1 MLAQTL
7 LSLGCPPALDEEAQR
22 VFRFAAAH
30 NVLPV
35 VAAYLAFG
43 MDVNA
48 GDGRKTA
55 LIAAAEDNTLPMLRF
70 LIAAGADLNARD
82 RDGDTALHT
91 AANWKRLEALR
102 LLAAYGASADTVNHK
117 GLSPLSQAVSNN
129 NAEISRALLAVGADP
144 NWMPD
149 PEDTGDGAN
158 FVPPLAVAA
167 RDGTDLVALLLEA
180 GADPGLRYGPDGRTA
195 WLDAI
200 LNQQTAVAQQFL
212 ETGLGLEAANADGW
226 TPWLAAQYLGQDKL
240 AQALAAGG
248 AVGDPE
254 QARLCR
260 AARTGDLATVQAC
273 VAAGADGNAR
283 DPDGAPLLLLAVT
296 QGHAALVEWLCA
308 QGADPNLPDRE
319 GRTAL
324 CCAVERGAPDMAR
337 ALIAAGA
344 DLGAMGRIG
353 KEAHPPLLWAARGN
367 AVPLMALLL
376 EAGADPNV
384 QNAAGDTALHLAVE
398 NKFPEIVTLLLK
410 AGADPNRGN
419 AEGKTPLHWRL
430 KKEYARVYPLL
441 LDAGA
446 DPFRLDAEGSDS
458 PFSNADDDIRESLR
472 SQYTWGLYR
481 AESAA
486 WGLTADA
493 APPEFW
499 AALAQKSPPVALAL
513 WIAEA
518 CFYYEKDKAERE
530 QRVAQ
535 VLQGLLDA
543 GMSPEARYDSSPPLY
558 KAVQGRSIV
567 LTRMLLKAGADVN
580 ARGILQRTPLMTV
593 REPAIARLLLE
604 AGADLTLRQDS
615 YGAKYTALQIAVDE
629 NLPEIVDVLL
639 QAGADVNEVQDGRT
653 PLMIA
658 AEKGHLA
665 IAQRLLARGAQLELR
680 SDFGQTALYRAVFK
694 EKPELV
700 KLLLD
705 AGANPN
711 TRSHDGYTPL
721 LCAVVDKNT
730 TIIHHLLEA
739 GADPFMALQDGRTVY
754 DLAAGQPRLAAQL
767 KALMQQR
774 PLPDVATAQRQP
786 PLPPLHQA
794 ALCGAVEALRTL
806 LVEGDAVDAPNQRG
820 DTPLLLAAAWGQ
832 RAAAQA
838 LLEAGA
844 AVDAENVVGE
854 TAWAYAVVGGH
865 DALAQVLR
873 QAGARPDFS
882 RIYDLLQRRDALET
896 TLRQGDLDSARAMVA
911 QGVVDIDGPHRDGR
925 AALLDAAIRRDD
937 YLLHWLLAAG
947 ANPDAAFPGSPPPLL
962 WAAREGQTALV
973 ERLVALGAA
982 LAATDERGDTA
993 LHLAAREAH
1002 TGIVES
1008 LLRAD
1013 ADANA
1018 RNRAGETP
1026 LCACLAP
1033 LLAPDRAIGSTR
1045 AAARA
1050 AVVKALLKFGA
1061 DPNQPDGEGR
1071 APLALAQA
1079 ANLAAVAEALR
1090 AAGAQEVPG
1099 SKKRRAKAAKLAL
1112 LPLHSPATGGPL
1124 LHTLHVDSS
1133 VKAIAYSPDG
1143 RYLAAA
1149 THDKVILWE
1158 TEDWRECC
1166 TLASGSEVYALAWR
1180 GDGAMLAVA
1189 SSGLLVWD
1197 MVAALA
1203 ASGKQE
1209 LPLCA
1214 LAAHP
1219 QGARA
1224 IAYSPDGRRLAS
1236 GGKNGAVCVWDVE
1249 SGALVCAIKERGP
1262 EVTGLVWSVDG
1273 QLLSVAGFN
1282 GLLETWDV
1290 ERGTRLYTCP
1300 AGESG
1305 GVYNRTGGNVHGLAR
1320 SPDGRWLA
1328 TCANNRSVRLW
1339 ELQDGAAGAINED
1352 HEYGVVSVTW
1362 HPTRQ
1367 LIASGGT
1374 DSTVRVWNGGWL
1386 SGSRVLRGHS
1396 GHVHGVAWHPGG
1408 RQLASAS
1415 DDDTVRIWDPFRPTP
1430 QAAQRPQHKDRVRA
1444 LAWSPDGR
1452 FVVSGG
1458 DYKDHKLGIWDGA
1471 TGELLQTLAGHSTSI
1486 EALAFSPD
1494 GTRLACGAKFG
1505 YEGGQ
1510 RITLW
1515 DTATWRALG
1524 TANYKSEYMYDVV
1537 SLAFS
1542 PDGQLV
1548 AGGSSDCLVFVWHTE
1563 SRRMKTVL
1571 QGHKQYYAISI
1582 QVAFTPD
1589 GKTLITG
1596 GGSDGLVKFWDVA
1609 SDEELTTL
1617 PGKNNAE
1624 MLALSPDG
1632 TRLCIGSGGQLQIWD
1647 VPERTRLK
1655 TWKGSYM
1662 LEDAAWL
1669 PDGRHILT
1677 VSYSTNSAELWN
1689 ATTGKRVAVFKH
1701 DAPLYACAVSPDGLG
1716 AVVGDSQG
1724 RVIFLRIPG

>member
-1 MLAQTL
+1 
-7 LSLGCPPALDEEAQR
+7 
-22 VFRFAAAH
+22 
-30 NVLPV
+30 
-35 VAAYLAFG
+35 
-43 MDVNA
+43 
-48 GDGRKTA
+48 
-55 LIAAAEDNTLPMLRF
+55 
-70 LIAAGADLNARD
+70 
-82 RDGDTALHT
+82 
-91 AANWKRLEALR
+91 
-102 LLAAYGASADTVNHK
+102 
-117 GLSPLSQAVSNN
+117 
-129 NAEISRALLAVGADP
+129 
-144 NWMPD
+144 
-149 PEDTGDGAN
+149 
-158 FVPPLAVAA
+158 
-167 RDGTDLVALLLEA
+167 
-180 GADPGLRYGPDGRTA
+180 
-195 WLDAI
+195 
-200 LNQQTAVAQQFL
+200 
-212 ETGLGLEAANADGW
+212 
-226 TPWLAAQYLGQDKL
+226 
-240 AQALAAGG
+240 
-248 AVGDPE
+248 
-254 QARLCR
+254 
-260 AARTGDLATVQAC
+260 
-273 VAAGADGNAR
+273 
-283 DPDGAPLLLLAVT
+283 
-296 QGHAALVEWLCA
+296 
-308 QGADPNLPDRE
+308 
-319 GRTAL
+319 
-324 CCAVERGAPDMAR
+324 
-337 ALIAAGA
+337 
-344 DLGAMGRIG
+344 
-353 KEAHPPLLWAARGN
+353 
-367 AVPLMALLL
+367 
-376 EAGADPNV
+376 
-384 QNAAGDTALHLAVE
+384 
-398 NKFPEIVTLLLK
+398 
-410 AGADPNRGN
+410 
-419 AEGKTPLHWRL
+419 
-430 KKEYARVYPLL
+430 
-441 LDAGA
+441 
-446 DPFRLDAEGSDS
+446 
-458 PFSNADDDIRESLR
+458 
-472 SQYTWGLYR
+472 
-481 AESAA
+481 
-486 WGLTADA
+486 
-493 APPEFW
+493 
-499 AALAQKSPPVALAL
+499 
-513 WIAEA
+513 
-518 CFYYEKDKAERE
+518 
-530 QRVAQ
+530 
-535 VLQGLLDA
+535 
-543 GMSPEARYDSSPPLY
+543 
-558 KAVQGRSIV
+558 
-567 LTRMLLKAGADVN
+567 
-580 ARGILQRTPLMTV
+580 
-593 REPAIARLLLE
+593 
-604 AGADLTLRQDS
+604 
-615 YGAKYTALQIAVDE
+615 
-629 NLPEIVDVLL
+629 
-639 QAGADVNEVQDGRT
+639 
-653 PLMIA
+653 
-658 AEKGHLA
+658 
-665 IAQRLLARGAQLELR
+665 
-680 SDFGQTALYRAVFK
+680 
-694 EKPELV
+694 
-700 KLLLD
+700 
-705 AGANPN
+705 
-711 TRSHDGYTPL
+711 
-721 LCAVVDKNT
+721 
-730 TIIHHLLEA
+730 
-739 GADPFMALQDGRTVY
+739 
-754 DLAAGQPRLAAQL
+754 
-767 KALMQQR
+767 
-774 PLPDVATAQRQP
+774 
-786 PLPPLHQA
+786 
-794 ALCGAVEALRTL
+794 
-806 LVEGDAVDAPNQRG
+806 
-820 DTPLLLAAAWGQ
+820 
-832 RAAAQA
+832 
-838 LLEAGA
+838 
-844 AVDAENVVGE
+844 
-854 TAWAYAVVGGH
+854 
-865 DALAQVLR
+865 
-873 QAGARPDFS
+873 
-882 RIYDLLQRRDALET
+882 
-896 TLRQGDLDSARAMVA
+896 
-911 QGVVDIDGPHRDGR
+911 
-925 AALLDAAIRRDD
+925 
-937 YLLHWLLAAG
+937 
-947 ANPDAAFPGSPPPLL
+947 
-962 WAAREGQTALV
+962 
-973 ERLVALGAA
+973 
-982 LAATDERGDTA
+982 
-993 LHLAAREAH
+993 
-1002 TGIVES
+1002 
-1008 LLRAD
+1008 
-1013 ADANA
+1013 
-1018 RNRAGETP
+1018 
-1026 LCACLAP
+1026 
-1033 LLAPDRAIGSTR
+1033 
-1045 AAARA
+1045 
-1050 AVVKALLKFGA
+1050 
-1061 DPNQPDGEGR
+1061 
-1071 APLALAQA
+1071 
-1079 ANLAAVAEALR
+1079 
-1090 AAGAQEVPG
+1090 
-1099 SKKRRAKAAKLAL
+1099 
-1112 LPLHSPATGGPL
+1112 
-1124 LHTLHVDSS
+1124 
-1133 VKAIAYSPDG
+1133 
-1143 RYLAAA
+1143 
-1149 THDKVILWE
+1149 WE